1 MSIVEFLWPVFALGI
16 CAGLF
21 FALVAFVGSAALLA
35 FGAIGNIAHALIR
48 LCVAIWRATGVKH
61 D

>member
-1 MSIVEFLWPVFALGI
+1 MSLAEFFWHALTLGI
-16 CAGLF
+16 CVGLF
-21 FALVAFVGSAALLA
+21 FALVAFTAEAARLA
-35 FGAIGNIAHALIR
+35 IGAIGEIVHALIR